1 VLAAVDLS
9 DAAIRTIKAGER
21 YAKLLGGTLRIVH
34 VVEPLRLMLLPV
46 DALDQTAYQ
55 RYAREAFERLTAPLP
70 ATVSED
76 QVVRTGPAVATI
88 VAEAAAWHAD
98 VLVVGSH
105 GKGWVDRLL
114 IGSTTE
120 HLLNALPASVLV
132 IPTAAAAKQGR
143 GTRPRTQ
150 KARGRPRKAG
160 ALKAV
165 AGISGRPGRRD
176 TIHDDS
182 QRRIL

>member
-1 VLAAVDLS
+1 
-9 DAAIRTIKAGER
+9 
-21 YAKLLGGTLRIVH
+21 
-34 VVEPLRLMLLPV
+34 
-46 DALDQTAYQ
+46 
-55 RYAREAFERLTAPLP
+55 
-70 ATVSED
+70 VSED